1 MAELRWT
8 REAEQW
14 LKDILEYIAR
24 DNPAAAGKVVA
35 GIYHKAQLLRE
46 FPELGQKYRSEP
58 EGEIRIVLYGHYR
71 IVYLIRTEGVIDIL
85 GVFHGALDIERYF
98 PKNG

>member
-14 LKDILEYIAR
+14 LQDILEYIAR
-24 DNPAAAGKVVA
+24 DNPTAAGKVVV
-35 GIYHKAQLLRE
+35 GIYHKAQLLRK

-58 EGEIRIVLYGHYR
+58 EGDIRIVLYGHYR
-71 IVYLIRTEGVIDIL
+71 IVYLIKTEGAIDVL

-98 PKNG
+98 P

>member
-14 LKDILEYIAR
+14 LKDIHEYIAR
-24 DNPAAAGKVVA
+24 ENQVAAGKVVT
-35 GIYHKAQLLRE
+35 GIYNKAQLVRD
-46 FPELGQKYRSEP
+46 FPDLGHKYRSEP
-58 EGEIRIVLYGHYR
+58 EGDVRIVYYGHYR
-71 IVYLIRTEGVIDIL
+71 IVYLSRTEGVIDIL

-98 PKNG
+98 P

>member
-14 LKDILEYIAR
+14 LKDIREYILR
-24 DNPAAAGKVVA
+24 DNPVAAGKVVV
-35 GIYHKAQLLRE
+35 GIYNKAQLLRS

-58 EGEIRIVLYGHYR
+58 EGDIRILLYGHYR
-71 IVYLIRTEGVIDIL
+71 IAYLARPEGIIDIL
-85 GVFHGALDIERYF
+85 GVFHGALDIGKYF
-98 PKNG
+98 P

>member
-14 LKDILEYIAR
+14 LQDILEYIAR
-24 DNPAAAGKVVA
+24 DNSTAAGKVVV
-35 GIYHKAQLLRE
+35 GIYHKAQLLRK

-58 EGEIRIVLYGHYR
+58 EGDIRILLYGHYR
-71 IVYLIRTEGVIDIL
+71 IVYLIKTEGVIDVL
-85 GVFHGALDIERYF
+85 GVFHGALDIARYF
-98 PKNG
+98 P

>member
-24 DNPAAAGKVVA
+24 DNPALSNLLAILHGMGLRITIQPEKRVAAA
-35 GIYHKAQLLRE
+35 
-46 FPELGQKYRSEP
+46 
-58 EGEIRIVLYGHYR
+58 
-71 IVYLIRTEGVIDIL
+71 
-85 GVFHGALDIERYF
+85 
-98 PKNG
+98 

>member
-14 LKDILEYIAR
+14 LKDIHDYIAG
-24 DNPAAAGKVVA
+24 DNPAAAQKVIV
-35 GIYHKAQLLRE
+35 GIYDKAQLLRK
-46 FPELGQKYRSEP
+46 FPELGHKYRSEP
-58 EGEIRIVLYGHYR
+58 EGEIRILLYGHYR
-71 IVYLIRTEGVIDIL
+71 IAYLIRTDGKLIDIL

-98 PKNG
+98 PQ

>member
-14 LKDILEYIAR
+14 LKDILDYIAR
-24 DNPAAAGKVVA
+24 DNPVAAGKVVA
-35 GIYHKAQLLRE
+35 GIYDKAQLLRN

-58 EGEIRIVLYGHYR
+58 EGDIRIVLYGHYR
-71 IVYLIRTEGVIDIL
+71 LVYLIRSDGVIDIL

-98 PKNG
+98 P